1 MIEQKVTVSFYLE
14 KTKPN
19 NENKCLVK
27 MTVYS
32 NSNKK
37 RYTTNQHVTIEEWE
51 KLKSPNLRDNNLKI
65 IKQSLN
71 AIEAKTLKAIE
82 NISPFSFIAF
92 EEALFSKVKINKNT
106 SLQFWFDNYIT
117 KLHDKG
123 SVGTAITYRTTIN
136 SLNLFK
142 KNLHLQDITPT
153 LLENYEAFMVEK
165 GKSLT
170 TISIY
175 LRELRAIINQAINA
189 GSFAQDKYPFKKYE
203 IPSGRNV
210 KKSLSEK
217 DISKLLNYKPKKKDE
232 LRALDF
238 WLFSYLCSGINFA
251 DIISLKPENING
263 NHLYFYRQK
272 TKRTKKKDLRPIKV
286 GLNPRA
292 LEIIEI
298 YKTTDPN
305 NDYLFPVL
313 EPALNAVTIKHR
325 CQRFIKWVNKRM
337 LAIAKDLN
345 IDSKITT
352 YAARHTFGTVLK
364 RKGAPTSFI
373 KDALGHSSVVTTE
386 NYLDSFEDDVTLEYA
401 NVLTNF
407 KSPAISAVG

>member
-82 NISPFSFIAF
+82 NISPFSFVAF

-106 SLQFWFDNYIT
+106 SLQFWFDNYIK

-123 SVGTAITYRTTIN
+123 SVGTAITYKTTIN

-142 KNLHLQDITPT
+142 NNLHLQDITPT

-189 GSFAQDKYPFKKYE
+189 GSFPQDKYPFKKYE

-217 DISKLLNYKPKKKDE
+217 DISKLLNYIPKKKDE

-251 DIISLKPENING
+251 DIIQLKEANIDG
-263 NHLYFYRQK
+263 NYLNFIRQK
-272 TKRTKKKDLRPIKV
+272 TKNTKKKDLRPIKV
-286 GLNPRA
+286 GIHPRA
-292 LEIIEI
+292 LAIIKKW
-298 YKTTDPN
+298 KTIDVKNP
-305 NDYLFPVL
+305 YLFPIL
-313 EPALNAVTIKHR
+313 ETGLTPITVKHR

-337 LAIAKDLN
+337 DNIRIDLG
-345 IDSKITT
+345 IEQKIGT
-352 YAARHTFGTVLK
+352 YAARHSFSTVLK
-364 RKGAPTSFI
+364 RKGVSTEFI
-373 KDALGHSSVVTTE
+373 KESLGHSSVIVTE
-386 NYLDSFEDDVTLEYA
+386 NYLDSFTDDTKLEHT
-401 NVLTNF
+401 NLLTSF
-407 KSPAISAVG
+407 

>member
-106 SLQFWFDNYIT
+106 SLQFWFDNYIK

-251 DIISLKPENING
+251 DIIQLKESNIDG
-263 NHLYFYRQK
+263 NYLHFIRQK
-272 TKRTKKKDLRPIKV
+272 TKNTKKKDLRPIKV
-286 GLNPRA
+286 GLHPRA
-292 LEIIEI
+292 LAIIKKW
-298 YKTTDPN
+298 KTVDVKNP
-305 NDYLFPVL
+305 YLFPIL
-313 EPALNAVTIKHR
+313 ETGLTPITVKHR

-337 LAIAKDLN
+337 ENIRIDLE
-345 IDSKITT
+345 IEQKIGT
-352 YAARHTFGTVLK
+352 YAARHTFSTVLK
-364 RKGAPTSFI
+364 RKGVSTEFI
-373 KDALGHSSVVTTE
+373 KESLGHSSVIVTE
-386 NYLDSFEDDVTLEYA
+386 NYLDSFTDDTKLEHT
-401 NVLTNF
+401 NLLTSF
-407 KSPAISAVG
+407 